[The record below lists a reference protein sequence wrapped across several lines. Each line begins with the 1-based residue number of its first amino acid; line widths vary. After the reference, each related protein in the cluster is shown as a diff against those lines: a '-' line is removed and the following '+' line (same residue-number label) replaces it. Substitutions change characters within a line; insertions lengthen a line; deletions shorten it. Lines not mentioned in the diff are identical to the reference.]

1 MKGSDRMKKIINSL
15 FMFILGG
22 IIFGGIGIYATSL
35 YNAKDVTYQNES
47 SEIKNVNDALNDL
60 YKKMNK
66 DNVIIMTGNSVLTNS
81 KTIETSGKHNAIL
94 YYTSSNNGED
104 SPRYIYVKKNNEII
118 FTKSYVSNYN
128 PYINYVE
135 LGEIEVVSGDVIT
148 LELNKSDN
156 YSVQLLILS

>member
-1 MKGSDRMKKIINSL
+1 MKKIIQSKIFLVLICGIL
-15 FMFILGG
+15 FTS
-22 IIFGGIGIYATSL
+22 IGVYAAN
-35 YNAKDVTYQNES
+35 YYDAKEVTYQNES
-47 SEIKNVNDALNDL
+47 SEINNVNDALDDL

-66 DNVIIMTGNSVLTNS
+66 DNVIITTGNSVLTNS

-135 LGEIEVVSGDVIT
+135 LGEIEVVSGDIIT